1 VRAVDPD
8 LNRAHLLVTVYADD
22 GRFDQALA
30 EEERGRPLIP
40 APAHWATLAYVD
52 GRAGR
57 TREARHDIQEMVRSS
72 GHDSVQ
78 ARLFTWAYAGVKDK
92 KQTLTWL
99 EKAFA
104 ERSSEMVT
112 LEVNP
117 AYDFL
122 RGDPRFQRLL
132 ERAGLAP

>member
-8 LNRAHLLVTVYADD
+8 LNQAHLLVTVYADD

-30 EEERGRPLIP
+30 EEERWRPLIP

-57 TREARHDIQEMVRSS
+57 TREARHDIQEMVRS
-72 GHDSVQ
+72 
-78 ARLFTWAYAGVKDK
+78 
-92 KQTLTWL
+92 QTLTWL

-117 AYDFL
+117 ASDFL

-132 ERAGLAP
+132 ERVGLAP